1 MERMLKHIVLL
12 GTVYT
17 SAMAIRGD
25 RIGVEHPD
33 EPNAPK
39 VLVNVNVQSGGVV
52 RFKLRVGGGGGTGDE
67 KPKQP
72 DGFGHDA
79 FLPKPPSRVS
89 ANLNK

>member
-12 GTVYT
+12 GAVHT

-25 RIGVEHPD
+25 RIGDEHRD

-39 VLVNVNVQSGGVV
+39 VFVNLNVQSGGVV
-52 RFKLRVGGGGGTGDE
+52 RFKLRVGGGGTGDE
-67 KPKQP
+67 KSKQP

-79 FLPKPPSRVS
+79 PLPKPPSRLS